1 MTRPGRKLLR
11 AAPDAGWVRSALP
24 WGGSG
29 AARPV
34 SRAGRLLYSY
44 PPNRRSDISCWRRG
58 ILSMERDSSRTLQGD
73 GLRRATRP
81 SLPISAI
88 MYPRGRSFV
97 RNSVSALG
105 SVSVMMI
112 TSRSARSSR
121 PSISRSNCCWKRG
134 SLGVSAKTTKGRTTH
149 CSSAKVISAASK
161 TCVWSSSHRSS
172 VVASSAESGAAI
184 RQRTVAMFVNS
195 FMKLDIEAALPK
207 AKGIAQISE
216 NNFAIPAAASRRLR

>member
-1 MTRPGRKLLR
+1 M
-11 AAPDAGWVRSALP
+11 VVQRSP
-24 WGGSG
+24 S
-29 AARPV
+29 
-34 SRAGRLLYSY
+34 
-44 PPNRRSDISCWRRG
+44 RRSEISCCRRG
-58 ILSMERDSSRTLQGD
+58 ILSMDRDSSRTLQGL

-88 MYPRGRSFV
+88 MYPRGRSVV

-121 PSISRSNCCWKRG
+121 PSISRSNCCLKRG
-134 SLGVSAKTTKGRTTH
+134 SLGVSANTTKGLTTH
-149 CSSAKVISAASK
+149 CSSAKVMSVASNI
-161 TCVWSSSHRSS
+161 CVWSSCHCSS
-172 VVASSAESGAAI
+172 VVASSADSGAAS

-207 AKGIAQISE
+207 AKGIAQISA
-216 NNFAIPAAASRRLR
+216 NNFAIPAADSGRLR